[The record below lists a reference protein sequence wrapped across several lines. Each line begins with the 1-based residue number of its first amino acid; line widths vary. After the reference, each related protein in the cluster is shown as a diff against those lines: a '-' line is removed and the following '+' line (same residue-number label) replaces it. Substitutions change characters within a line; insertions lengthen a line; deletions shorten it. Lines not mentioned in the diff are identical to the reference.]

1 MYGGMIMVGD
11 FDDNRLHL
19 NKGRMMAEQYPGYE
33 ELLAKLSS
41 AVRARIPPS
50 LDKVIKL
57 QRRDYK
63 LRLTTDEE
71 IFNLHRM
78 ITPSTPKD
86 IIDNWNLITLV
97 RPQGKLVFLLGEV
110 RRKNGCPRITSD
122 IVSIDREFGFLT
134 TISGSLYELGD
145 PKNAPP
151 TELELFLVCRT
162 FHSWGFGDEL
172 GVPLYSINY
181 H

>member
-1 MYGGMIMVGD
+1 MVGD
-11 FDDNRLHL
+11 FDDNRRHL
-19 NKGRMMAEQYPGYE
+19 NKGRMMAEQYPSYE

-63 LRLTTDEE
+63 LRLTTNEE
-71 IFNLHRM
+71 IFNLHSM

-122 IVSIDREFGFLT
+122 VVSVDLDHGILT
-134 TISGSLYELGD
+134 TMSGSLYQLG
-145 PKNAPP
+145 KHKKAPP

-162 FHSWGFGDEL
+162 FHSWQIGAEL
-172 GVPLYSINY
+172 GVPLYSIHY

>member
-1 MYGGMIMVGD
+1 
-11 FDDNRLHL
+11 
-19 NKGRMMAEQYPGYE
+19 MMAEQYPGYE
-33 ELLAKLSS
+33 ELLARLSS

-57 QRRDYK
+57 QRRNYK

-71 IFNLHRM
+71 IFDLYNK
-78 ITPSTPKD
+78 ISPNTPKD

-97 RPQGKLVFLLGEV
+97 RPQGNLVFLLGEV

-122 IVSIDREFGFLT
+122 IVSIDRERDFLT
-134 TISGSLYELGD
+134 TMSGSLYQLGN

-162 FHSWGFGDEL
+162 FHSWGFGAEL
-172 GVPLYSINY
+172 GVPLYVIQY